1 MELWGSLP
9 GTDTG
14 FLQVLLLIL
23 SPGGSIALRLE
34 NGLCGEHPFKLKE
47 NVSKRAKLK
56 TRTLA
61 RTRKPTTQNLN
72 SLCYNVPSLLFLV
85 CRV

>member
-1 MELWGSLP
+1 MKYLHLGGWKEQNEMEAELWGSLP

-47 NVSKRAKLK
+47 NVSK
-56 TRTLA
+56 
-61 RTRKPTTQNLN
+61 
-72 SLCYNVPSLLFLV
+72 
-85 CRV
+85 